1 MAESHSSAADAPN
14 AMSPATEGSRTT
26 TILLGLAI
34 VLCVCACGLMLLL
47 DPRTLAVNSVYS
59 KF

>member
-1 MAESHSSAADAPN
+1 MR
-14 AMSPATEGSRTT
+14 PATEGSRTT
-26 TILLGLAI
+26 TIVLGLAI
-34 VLCVCACGLMLLL
+34 VLCACACGLMLLL